1 MPKSLHWLICITVL
15 LGVAVPVQAEQVNIY
30 SARNEALIKPL
41 LDRFTG
47 QTGIRVNMVTGEADA
62 LLKRLQFEG
71 RNTPADVFLTVDVG
85 RLHQAR
91 VRNLLQPIESEVLAT
106 HVPESY
112 RDAEGYWYGLSLR
125 SRVLAY
131 APDRVDPD
139 ELGDYEDLADDR
151 WRGRLCVRSSSNVY
165 NQSLVASL
173 IAHHGAEYTEAWARG
188 LVANFA
194 RPPQG
199 GDRDQIKAVAVG
211 QCDIALVN
219 TYYIAGMLASG
230 QRQEVEA
237 AEAVAVH
244 WPNQA
249 GEGLSGRGAHVNIS
263 GAGIT
268 RAARNKEAAI
278 KLLEFMVSE
287 EAQHWYAE
295 ANHEY
300 PVRSDIEPSALL
312 QTWGEFRADSLNLDK
327 LGEHDA
333 EAVRIMDRAG
343 WR

>member
-1 MPKSLHWLICITVL
+1 MPKSFLWLICITVL
-15 LGVAVPVQAEQVNIY
+15 PGIALPVQADQVNIY

-91 VRNLLQPIESEVLAT
+91 ARDLLQPVDSAVLIGAI
-106 HVPESY
+106 PEAY
-112 RDAEGYWYGLSLR
+112 RDADGYWYGLSLR
-125 SRVLAY
+125 SRVIAY
-131 APDRVDPD
+131 APDRVNPD
-139 ELGDYEDLADDR
+139 ELGDYEDLADAH

-173 IAHHGAEYTEAWARG
+173 IAHHGADYTETWARG

-194 RPPQG
+194 RSPQG

-211 QCDIALVN
+211 QCDVALVN

-249 GEGLSGRGAHVNIS
+249 GEGLAGRGAHVNIS

-268 RAARNKEAAI
+268 RAARNKEAAL
-278 KLLEFMVSE
+278 KLLEFMVSD
-287 EAQHWYAE
+287 EAQQWYAE

-300 PVRSDIEPSALL
+300 PVRDDIAPSELL
-312 QTWGEFRADSLNLDK
+312 QSWGDFRADPLNLGM

>member
-1 MPKSLHWLICITVL
+1 MCKSYSWLLILTIL
-15 LGVAVPVQAEQVNIY
+15 LAPAVQAEQVNIY

-41 LDRFTG
+41 LDRFSE
-47 QTGIRVNMVTGEADA
+47 QTGIRVNLVTGEADA

-91 VRNLLQPIESEVLAT
+91 IRDLLQPIESEVLTAYI
-106 HVPESY
+106 PEAY
-112 RDAEGYWYGLSLR
+112 RDTEGYWYGLSLR
-125 SRVLAY
+125 SRVIAY
-131 APDRVDPD
+131 APDRVSAHDLP
-139 ELGDYEDLADDR
+139 DYEQLADDV

-165 NQSLVASL
+165 NRSLVASL
-173 IAHHGAEYTEAWARG
+173 IAHHGVEYTENWARG

-237 AEAVAVH
+237 AESVAVH

-249 GEGLSGRGAHVNIS
+249 GEDMAGRGAHVNIS

-268 RAARNKEAAI
+268 RAARHKEAAL
-278 KLLEFMVSE
+278 KLLEFMISE
-287 EAQHWYAE
+287 EAQQWYAE

-300 PVRSDIEPSALL
+300 PVRNGIEPSDLL
-312 QTWGEFRADSLNLDK
+312 LSWGRFKADDLNLGK
-327 LGEHDA
+327 LGEYDA
-333 EAVRIMDRAG
+333 EAVRVMDRAG